1 MKRIQRLAPVLFA
14 LGLLT
19 LGLLSGCSSLGGP
32 SEPSTVYAP
41 VIDARPDPAW
51 PVVPWSLDI
60 AQPTGAQALDGLQI
74 MVSPT
79 PGELQAYRASS
90 WAQTP
95 GAMIETSLMRTLEDS
110 GKIAS
115 VSRQGSGASANY
127 RLLLDLR
134 DFRSDYAGSATPSA
148 TIEVNA
154 KLLHLSDQA
163 IVGSRSFRVVQ
174 PAAGVDV
181 AQVTDAFAQALST
194 LTHDLSGWTLETGQA
209 HERQRHP

>member
-1 MKRIQRLAPVLFA
+1 MMCNRRHAPALLALA
-14 LGLLT
+14 LLC
-19 LGLLSGCSSLGGP
+19 GCSSLIGGP
-32 SEPSTVYAP
+32 KEPITIYAP
-41 VIDARPDPAW
+41 VLEVRPDPAW
-51 PVVPWSLDI
+51 PAVDWSLDI
-60 AQPTGAQALDGLQI
+60 ARPTGAQALNGLRI

-134 DFRSDYAGSATPSA
+134 DFRSDYAGGATPSA

-163 IVGSRSFRVVQ
+163 IVGSRSFRIVQ
-174 PAAGVDV
+174 PASGVEP
-181 AQVTDAFAQALST
+181 AQVSTAFGQALSS
-194 LTHDLSGWTLETGQA
+194 LAHDISGWTLDTGQA
-209 HERQRHP
+209 HQRQHRP